1 MNTDIA
7 TNAILLGAQ
16 YAGDGDRAFYTIS
29 TPSFLAAILLILIL
43 LAIIVFTD
51 LL

>member
-7 TNAILLGAQ
+7 TNAVLLGAQ
-16 YAGDGDRAFYTIS
+16 YVGDGDRAFYAIS
-29 TPSFLAAILLILIL
+29 TPSFLAAILFVLLL
-43 LAIIVFTD
+43 LAIIIFTD